1 MNASLQP
8 LVRCLLAV
16 VAAAF
21 LAHLSS
27 VNAQQAPREW
37 KLSTALGPAFALGK
51 AGERWATLIAQGTS
65 GRLPVKLHPGA
76 ALAQRDPLREFA
88 VLRDGGADLA
98 VGSTLFW
105 SATVPEL
112 GVVGLPWLAPG
123 WPQLTALAGE
133 SVTTRLAAALSRAG
147 VEPLAFA
154 PLGHRALATTA
165 RLVREP
171 SDVTGMR
178 VRVPALPPIVDIYT
192 ALGALPR
199 SMSFAD
205 AQAAFKAG
213 SLDAQEG
220 NAASFAAARLDAVGL
235 RHVADWNAV
244 AEMAVFAVNR
254 SVWNAWPEADR
265 LRVREAAAEAAHE
278 LAALARKEAD
288 DALSELRR
296 RGLTLTRATPD
307 GHAAFALATRGV
319 YERWAAVAG
328 EDITRAAE
336 AAVAAVPR

>member
-1 MNASLQP
+1 MNNSSQL
-8 LVRCLLAV
+8 LVRVILAV
-16 VAAAF
+16 VGAAL
-21 LAHLSS
+21 LAHVSPAQ
-27 VNAQQAPREW
+27 AQQAPRDW
-37 KLSTALGPAFALGK
+37 KLSTALGPAFALGR
-51 AGERWATLIAQGTS
+51 AGERWATLIAQRTA
-65 GRLPVKLHPGA
+65 GRLSVKLHPGA

-105 SATVPEL
+105 SATVREL
-112 GVVGLPWLAPG
+112 GVVGLPWLAPT

-133 SVTTRLAAALSRAG
+133 AVATRLAAALVRAG

-154 PLGHRALATTA
+154 PLGYRALATTA
-165 RLVREP
+165 RAVREP
-171 SDVTGMR
+171 GDLAGMR
-178 VRVPALPPIVDIYT
+178 VRVPALPPVADVYT
-192 ALGALPR
+192 ALGAQPR

-205 AQAAFKAG
+205 AQAAFKSG

-220 NAASFAAARLDAVGL
+220 NAASFAAARLDGVGL
-235 RHVADWNAV
+235 RFVADWNAV
-244 AEMAVFAVNR
+244 AELAVFAVSR
-254 SVWNAWPEADR
+254 GAWEAWPEADR
-265 LRVREAAAEAAHE
+265 LLVREAATEAANE

-296 RGLTLTRATPD
+296 RGLTVTRATPD
-307 GHAAFALATRGV
+307 GHAAFALATRSV